1 MDEFETYIAEPV
13 APARRGRTES
23 GLALYLGFAVLLAA
37 ASLVAVNSRGGTP
50 SKFPRVLV
58 PGSSAACTSPPNGF
72 LFSQFVD
79 GTQMNV
85 CISQQGNINQINYP
99 DTAAGHTQIAWDGYC
114 LHDSPAHTDYTD
126 FSPGSGVA
134 SAGWGAATL
143 TQTASNTFNMTRTST
158 DNKYQLTEF
167 IKVNFQPRSIFVGM
181 TVKNVDPANVTHSIF
196 VTRSVAPAID
206 GSAADDQYNEF
217 GVTTAAAGF
226 GRTGQAS
233 QSPGPGTNS
242 LLFGP
247 TQDSGFVVS
256 ATVAQFQSG
265 NGCFIYSYDLPGPV
279 SGGNR
284 VLRSQFQNSLV
295 SISPGASA
303 QTGKFVYRMM

>member
-13 APARRGRTES
+13 APARRGRKES

-143 TQTASNTFNMTRTST
+143 TQTASNTFNMTR
-158 DNKYQLTEF
+158 
-167 IKVNFQPRSIFVGM
+167 
-181 TVKNVDPANVTHSIF
+181 NVDRQQVPVDRVHQGQLPASLDLRRHDGQERRPCERDALHLRHAQRRPGDRRLRRRRPVQRVRRHYRRRWLRSHRAG
-196 VTRSVAPAID
+196 VSESRAGHELAVVRSDAGLWVRGVSDRRSVP
-206 GSAADDQYNEF
+206 
-217 GVTTAAAGF
+217 V
-226 GRTGQAS
+226 GQW
-233 QSPGPGTNS
+233 
-242 LLFGP
+242 LFHL
-247 TQDSGFVVS
+247 Q
-256 ATVAQFQSG
+256 
-265 NGCFIYSYDLPGPV
+265 
-279 SGGNR
+279 
-284 VLRSQFQNSLV
+284 LRSSWPRL
-295 SISPGASA
+295 G
-303 QTGKFVYRMM
+303 G